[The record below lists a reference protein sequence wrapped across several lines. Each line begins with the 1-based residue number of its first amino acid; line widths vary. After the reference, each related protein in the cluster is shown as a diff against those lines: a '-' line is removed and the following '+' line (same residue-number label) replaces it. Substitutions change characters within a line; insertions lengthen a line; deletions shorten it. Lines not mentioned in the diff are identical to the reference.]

1 MNLEARLAKYLERDF
16 TPEQAQTLVLM
27 EEAAIAFFAALPEHF
42 VMFGGATL
50 VLFRNSPRLSK
61 DLDLL
66 ARVDHFPSS
75 EDLQNALEERVQEV
89 AGIFGVGPVTF
100 EPEQNGEH
108 FLRLWVIG
116 SKKQRLF
123 TVDLTRIGGSV
134 LAKEIVEE
142 KIVLEESSA
151 LIPSVSRNYQLLQ
164 KAESFVSRRIVKTR
178 DAFDVRL
185 LLDEGAVLD
194 ETLKGH
200 LNDLVMWRELDAE
213 QINER
218 IGQIT
223 PKLCRAEL
231 RSVLP
236 EEVYAKLESEEFNS
250 LRAAVKSL
258 FAEWL

>member
-1 MNLEARLAKYLERDF
+1 MNLEARLAKFLERDF
-16 TPEQAQTLVLM
+16 GPDQARTLVLM
-27 EEAAIAFFAALPEHF
+27 EEAAVALFAALPEQF

-66 ARVDHFPSS
+66 ARVDRLPSP
-75 EDLQNALEERVQEV
+75 EELQNALEERVQEV

-100 EPEQNGEH
+100 EPEQNGEQ

-134 LAKEIVEE
+134 LAREIVEE
-142 KIVLEESSA
+142 KIVLDETTA

-178 DAFDVRL
+178 DAFDMRL
-185 LLDEGAVLD
+185 LLDEGAVLNG
-194 ETLKGH
+194 TLTGH

-218 IGQIT
+218 IEQIT

-231 RSVLP
+231 ISVLP